1 MVMLL
6 LLIDCENELS
16 KVTNQN
22 DLIFTIIPC
31 LVFLYFEV
39 KEKWMVSNK
48 RNGQGRWAKNGIIK
62 KRDMEYFS
70 YFEFPIFEK
79 KPYK

>member
-62 KRDMEYFS
+62 KKRYG
-70 YFEFPIFEK
+70 IFFLF
-79 KPYK
+79 